1 MKQTGGGGP
10 PPIYQE
16 IYMEVK
22 AISPFEHM
30 GTRRRGDVFE
40 VSERIGA
47 RLVQKGLAEF
57 VSPTVKEPATGDP
70 EDDSTGAG
78 EPGGTSRRARGKK
91 D

>member
-1 MKQTGGGGP
+1 
-10 PPIYQE
+10 
-16 IYMEVK
+16 MEVK

-40 VSERIGA
+40 VSERIGE

-57 VSPTVKEPATGDP
+57 VSPTVKEAASGDP
-70 EDDSTGAG
+70 PEDSTGAG
-78 EPGGTSRRARGKK
+78 EPGGTSRRARVKK

>member
-1 MKQTGGGGP
+1 MK
-10 PPIYQE
+10 
-16 IYMEVK
+16 VK

-40 VSERIGA
+40 VSERIGE

-57 VSPTVKEPATGDP
+57 VSPPVKGAVSSGPA
-70 EDDSTGAG
+70 DDSTGTG
-78 EPGGTSRRARGKK
+78 EPSGTSRRARVKK